1 MPNHPVRS
9 RRTSKDRVEP
19 SEPATSSV
27 THKAGFNFETAVT
40 FQLAVLTNLISQ
52 PFYEQVGRTSGMSL
66 NDWRILLVLAAK
78 PGLSQAE
85 IVHATGLHKMTVS
98 RSLKSL
104 KAFVRQ
110 DYHPTDKR
118 KRIAFLTGKGVK
130 QYDAAL
136 PALLDRQT
144 LLEKAL
150 PPAELQLFKQMLSRL
165 ISRAREW

>member
-27 THKAGFNFETAVT
+27 THKADFNFETAVT

-130 QYDAAL
+130 Q
-136 PALLDRQT
+136 PMLLSQRYWTGKPCSRKRFLRQNSNCS
-144 LLEKAL
+144 
-150 PPAELQLFKQMLSRL
+150 SRC
-165 ISRAREW
+165 SAV